1 MPCFQILI
9 LFLIVSSFFIN
20 FNLFSVLLISQFT
33 IVEILLIYF
42 LILPGAH
49 EIRSML
55 QQDVSSFA
63 EHHTVQTRLDDFY
76 MSRIGIRMVN
86 DVIYYLI
93 LCQYTLRC
101 IKLYFILLHLI

>member
-1 MPCFQILI
+1 MLCFQFLI

-20 FNLFSVLLISQFT
+20 FNLFAVLLISQFT
-33 IVEILLIYF
+33 IVDLLLIYF
-42 LILPGAH
+42 LIPGAH